1 MLEYVLGG
9 VAVAGAIGSVTGWIA
24 AYRARGESRDSLAKA
39 NESAERARL
48 AEVAT
53 EAAKGKTFDAEARA
67 ATAIAQCKVA
77 EQTLA
82 STQSELA
89 RERRE
94 KAKLIDDLAKRGV
107 PIGDVLVDSSVDRL
121 YEDEDRR
128 GSEGRNDPG
137 SGSSDDREGVS
148 GDASDAPH
156 KTRSKR

>member
-1 MLEYVLGG
+1 MLEYILGG
-9 VAVAGAIGSVTGWIA
+9 VAVVGAIGAVTGWVA
-24 AYRARGESRDSLAKA
+24 AFRARGESRDALTKA
-39 NESAERARL
+39 IESAVRARL

-67 ATAIAQCKVA
+67 ATATAQCKVA

-107 PIGDVLVDSSVDRL
+107 PVGDVLVDSSVDRL

-128 GSEGRNDPG
+128 GSQDRNDQGPR
-137 SGSSDDREGVS
+137 SRDDRAGVS
-148 GDASDAPH
+148 GDGSDPSH
-156 KTRSKR
+156 KADPK